1 MNILNMLFGRR
12 GLRLEDL
19 HKIKELAEQVV
30 LAVEQT
36 ARLPGP
42 EKKRLALELL
52 IDLVKESGLRPPLL
66 LLDIALEAAVR
77 LAKPRKQPDARVQP
91 N

>member
-1 MNILNMLFGRR
+1 MNIFTRLFGKRI
-12 GLRLEDL
+12 LRLEDL
-19 HKIKELAEQVV
+19 QKIKDLAEQVV

-36 ARLPGP
+36 AKLPGH

-52 IDLVKESGLRPPLL
+52 LDLVKESGLSPPMLL
-66 LLDIALEAAVR
+66 LEIALEAAVR
-77 LAKPRKQPDARVQP
+77 LTHGKRPSHPTA

>member
-1 MNILNMLFGRR
+1 MNIFNFLFGRR
-12 GLRLEDL
+12 LRLEDL

-42 EKKRLALELL
+42 DKKRLALELL
-52 IDLVKESGLRPPLL
+52 IDLVKESGLSPPILL
-66 LLDIALEAAVR
+66 LEIALEAAVR
-77 LAKPRKQPDARVQP
+77 LSKPHAPKTAPPRS